1 VDVDEITNRLTQ
13 RFGPSIT
20 PWCADAPARANRAAT
35 EWGLTLGDLIP
46 DGASSVVVRCTWPDG
61 TPAVLKLSPEEPF
74 LAEQVAMLRRF
85 APSGRVPAVLAA
97 RADAVVIEEIRP
109 GTAADD
115 LDQHP
120 SPEAWADLIT
130 ALHAVEPLATPPRD
144 LRARMGEAF
153 TRIGKRLAEPA
164 IGARI
169 TRHTWNLAIERCN
182 TLLDTESTRVMLH
195 GDLHLGN
202 VLDGGPRGL
211 TAIDPKVCAGDP
223 CFDAFDYVLAGA
235 GLDGVET
242 RCARLSAAAGLD
254 GDRLLTWARVG
265 APMLAMAL
273 IPDGEAEEQ
282 AVAELLALSAPT
294 PG

>member
-1 VDVDEITNRLTQ
+1 MDVEEITERLTR
-13 RFGPSIT
+13 RFGPSVAD
-20 PWCADAPARANRAAT
+20 WCAGAPARAERAAA
-35 EWGLTLGDLIP
+35 EWGLALGELIT
-46 DGASSVVVRCTWPDG
+46 DGASSVAVRCAWPDG

-97 RADAVVIEEIRP
+97 RADAVVLEEVRP
-109 GTAADD
+109 GTAADE
-115 LDQHP
+115 LDRHP
-120 SPEAWADLIT
+120 SPELWADLVG
-130 ALHAVEPLATPPRD
+130 ALHAVEPPADAPRD
-144 LRARMGEAF
+144 LRDRTGESFA
-153 TRIGKRLAEPA
+153 RIGRRLAEPA

-169 TRHTWNLAIERCN
+169 SRRTWDLAARRCEA
-182 TLLDTESTRVMLH
+182 LLDTAAARVVLH

-211 TAIDPKVCAGDP
+211 VAIDPKVCVGDP

-235 GLDGVET
+235 GLDGVEN
-242 RCARLSAAAGLD
+242 RCAALAEAAGLD

-265 APMLAMAL
+265 APMLAIAL
-273 IPDGEAEEQ
+273 IPDGAAEE

>member
-1 VDVDEITNRLTQ
+1 MDVEEITERLTR
-13 RFGPSIT
+13 RFGPSVT
-20 PWCADAPARANRAAT
+20 AWCADAPARADRAAA
-35 EWGLTLGDLIP
+35 EWGLVLGDLIP
-46 DGASSVVVRCTWPDG
+46 DGASSVAVRCTWPDG

-97 RADAVVIEEIRP
+97 RADAVVLEEVRP
-109 GTAADD
+109 GTAADE
-115 LDQHP
+115 LDPHP
-120 SPEAWADLIT
+120 SPESWAELMT
-130 ALHAVEPLATPPRD
+130 ALHAVEPPTGPTRD
-144 LRARMGEAF
+144 LRDRSDEFFA
-153 TRIGKRLAEPA
+153 RIGKRLAEPA

-169 TRHTWNLAIERCN
+169 SRRAWDLAIERCT
-182 TLLDTESTRVMLH
+182 TLLDTESKRVMLH

-211 TAIDPKVCAGDP
+211 VAIDPKVCVGDP

-235 GLDGVET
+235 GLDGVEN
-242 RCARLSAAAGLD
+242 RCARLANAAGLD
-254 GDRLLTWARVG
+254 GDRLLEWARVG
-265 APMLAMAL
+265 APLLAIGL
-273 IPDGEAEEQ
+273 IPAGDAEE